1 MKFKSKRKIKLKFKY
16 LIFIIIIILIYLL
29 FSYIS
34 SNFKLV
40 TINKNAISKILSNNS
55 IHIIYNE
62 DDNYLN
68 KILQKFININDP
80 VGILKNQT
88 ENKIILK
95 DKLKLSSYIKLSS
108 YKYKVYLYNTHDL
121 EQYKDFIQNIKINV
135 GNASLLLSN
144 NLKSIGIDVIV
155 EKQKVSDLTNNDL
168 SKSFDA
174 SKILIENIIQN
185 ENIDLFI
192 DLHRDDEKKEVTTLE
207 LNGKKYA
214 KVKFVVGRKNK
225 NYMLNYN
232 LTELINRKIKEK
244 YPDLTRGI
252 VLNDNYT
259 YNQELSEKIIFIN
272 IGGYEND
279 IVEVKNTIDLLGP
292 IIKEVLD
299 EEN

>member
-95 DKLKLSSYIKLSS
+95 NKLKLSS

-168 SKSFDA
+168 SKSFDT

-279 IVEVKNTIDLLGP
+279 IVEVKNTIDLLGS
-292 IIKEVLD
+292 IIKEVLN

>member
-95 DKLKLSSYIKLSS
+95 DKLKLSSY
-108 YKYKVYLYNTHDL
+108 KYKVYLYNTHDL

-135 GNASLLLSN
+135 GNASLLLLN

>member
-16 LIFIIIIILIYLL
+16 LIFNIIIILIYLL

-95 DKLKLSSYIKLSS
+95 DKLKLSSY
-108 YKYKVYLYNTHDL
+108 KYKVYLYNTHDL

-168 SKSFDA
+168 SKSFDT

>member
-55 IHIIYNE
+55 VHIIYNE

-95 DKLKLSSYIKLSS
+95 DKLKLSS

-155 EKQKVSDLTNNDL
+155 EKQKVSDLTNNVL
-168 SKSFDA
+168 SKSFDT
-174 SKILIENIIQN
+174 SKTLIENIIQN

>member
-1 MKFKSKRKIKLKFKY
+1 MKFKSKRRIKLKFKY
-16 LIFIIIIILIYLL
+16 LIFVIIIILIYLL

-62 DDNYLN
+62 DDNYFN

-95 DKLKLSSYIKLSS
+95 DKLKLSSY
-108 YKYKVYLYNTHDL
+108 KYKVYLYNTHDL
-121 EQYKDFIQNIKINV
+121 EQYKDFIQNIKISV
-135 GNASLLLSN
+135 GNALLLLSN

-168 SKSFDA
+168 SKSFDI
-174 SKILIENIIQN
+174 SKTLIENIIQS

-279 IVEVKNTIDLLGP
+279 IVEIKNTIDLLGP

-299 EEN
+299 EKN

>member
-1 MKFKSKRKIKLKFKY
+1 MKFKSKRRIKLKFKY
-16 LIFIIIIILIYLL
+16 LIFVIIIILIYLL

-62 DDNYLN
+62 DDNYFN

-95 DKLKLSSYIKLSS
+95 DKLKLSSY
-108 YKYKVYLYNTHDL
+108 KYKVYLYNTHDL
-121 EQYKDFIQNIKINV
+121 EQYKDFIQNIKISV

-144 NLKSIGIDVIV
+144 NLKSIGIDAIV

-168 SKSFDA
+168 SKSFDI
-174 SKILIENIIQN
+174 SKTLIENIIQS

-279 IVEVKNTIDLLGP
+279 IVEIKNTIDLLGP

-299 EEN
+299 EKN

>member
-1 MKFKSKRKIKLKFKY
+1 MKFKSKRRIKLKFKY

-62 DDNYLN
+62 DDNYFN

-95 DKLKLSSYIKLSS
+95 DKLKLSSY
-108 YKYKVYLYNTHDL
+108 KYKVYLYNTHDL
-121 EQYKDFIQNIKINV
+121 EQYKDFIQNIKISV

-144 NLKSIGIDVIV
+144 NLKSIGIDAIV

-168 SKSFDA
+168 SKSFDI
-174 SKILIENIIQN
+174 SKTLIENIIQS

-299 EEN
+299 EKN

>member
-95 DKLKLSSYIKLSS
+95 DKLRLSS

-168 SKSFDA
+168 SKSFDT

>member
-55 IHIIYNE
+55 VHIIYNE

-95 DKLKLSSYIKLSS
+95 DKLKLSS

-168 SKSFDA
+168 SKSFDT

-279 IVEVKNTIDLLGP
+279 MVEVKNTIDLLGP

>member
-1 MKFKSKRKIKLKFKY
+1 MKFKSKRRIKLKFKY
-16 LIFIIIIILIYLL
+16 LIFVIIIILIYLL

-62 DDNYLN
+62 DDNYFN

-95 DKLKLSSYIKLSS
+95 DKLKLSSY
-108 YKYKVYLYNTHDL
+108 KYKVYLYNTHDL
-121 EQYKDFIQNIKINV
+121 EQYKDFIQNIKISV

-144 NLKSIGIDVIV
+144 NLKSIGIDAIV

-168 SKSFDA
+168 SKSFDI
-174 SKILIENIIQN
+174 SKTLIENIIQS

-299 EEN
+299 EKN

>member
-1 MKFKSKRKIKLKFKY
+1 MKFKSKRRIKLKFKY
-16 LIFIIIIILIYLL
+16 LIFVIIIILIYLL

-62 DDNYLN
+62 DDNYFN

-95 DKLKLSSYIKLSS
+95 DKLKLSSY
-108 YKYKVYLYNTHDL
+108 KYKVYLYNTHDL
-121 EQYKDFIQNIKINV
+121 EQYKDFIQNIKISV

-168 SKSFDA
+168 SKSFDT
-174 SKILIENIIQN
+174 SKILIENIIQS

-279 IVEVKNTIDLLGP
+279 IVEVKNTIDLLSS

-299 EEN
+299 EKN

>member
-1 MKFKSKRKIKLKFKY
+1 MKFKSKRRIKLKFKY
-16 LIFIIIIILIYLL
+16 LIFVIIIILIYLL

-62 DDNYLN
+62 DDNYFN

-95 DKLKLSSYIKLSS
+95 DKLKLSSY
-108 YKYKVYLYNTHDL
+108 KYKVYLYNTHDL
-121 EQYKDFIQNIKINV
+121 EQYKDFIQNIKISV

-168 SKSFDA
+168 SKSFDI
-174 SKILIENIIQN
+174 SKTLIENIIQS

-279 IVEVKNTIDLLGP
+279 IVEIKNTIDLLGP

-299 EEN
+299 EKN

>member
-95 DKLKLSSYIKLSS
+95 DKLKLSSY
-108 YKYKVYLYNTHDL
+108 KYKVYLYNTHDL
-121 EQYKDFIQNIKINV
+121 EQYKEFIQNIKINV

-168 SKSFDA
+168 SKSFDT

>member
-95 DKLKLSSYIKLSS
+95 DKLKLSSY
-108 YKYKVYLYNTHDL
+108 KYKVYLYNTHDL

-155 EKQKVSDLTNNDL
+155 EKQKVSDLTNNVL
-168 SKSFDA
+168 SKSFDT
-174 SKILIENIIQN
+174 SKTLIENIIQN

-279 IVEVKNTIDLLGP
+279 IVEVKNTIDLLGS

>member
-62 DDNYLN
+62 DDNYFN

-95 DKLKLSSYIKLSS
+95 DKLKLSSY
-108 YKYKVYLYNTHDL
+108 KYKVYLYNTHDL
-121 EQYKDFIQNIKINV
+121 EQYKDFIQNIKISV

-168 SKSFDA
+168 SKSFDI
-174 SKILIENIIQN
+174 SKTLIENIIQS

-299 EEN
+299 EKN

>member
-1 MKFKSKRKIKLKFKY
+1 MKFKSKRRIKLKFKY
-16 LIFIIIIILIYLL
+16 LIFVIIIILIYLL

-62 DDNYLN
+62 DDNYFN

-95 DKLKLSSYIKLSS
+95 DKLKLSSY
-108 YKYKVYLYNTHDL
+108 KYKVYLYNTHDL
-121 EQYKDFIQNIKINV
+121 EQYKDFIQNIKISIS
-135 GNASLLLSN
+135 NASLLLSN
-144 NLKSIGIDVIV
+144 NLKSIGIDAIV

-168 SKSFDA
+168 SKSFDI
-174 SKILIENIIQN
+174 SKTLIENIIQS

-299 EEN
+299 EKN

>member
-95 DKLKLSSYIKLSS
+95 DKLKLSSY
-108 YKYKVYLYNTHDL
+108 KYKVYLYNTHDL

-174 SKILIENIIQN
+174 SKTLIENIIQN

>member
-1 MKFKSKRKIKLKFKY
+1 MKFKSKRRIKLKFKY
-16 LIFIIIIILIYLL
+16 LIFVIIIILIYLL

-62 DDNYLN
+62 DDNYFN

-95 DKLKLSSYIKLSS
+95 DKLKLSSY
-108 YKYKVYLYNTHDL
+108 KYKVYLYNTHDL
-121 EQYKDFIQNIKINV
+121 EQYKDFIQNIKISV
-135 GNASLLLSN
+135 GNASLLLLN

-168 SKSFDA
+168 SKSFDT

-279 IVEVKNTIDLLGP
+279 IVEVKNTIDLLGS

>member
-1 MKFKSKRKIKLKFKY
+1 MKFKSKRRIKLKFKY

-40 TINKNAISKILSNNS
+40 TINKNAISKILLNNS

-62 DDNYLN
+62 DDNYFN

-95 DKLKLSSYIKLSS
+95 DKLKLSSY
-108 YKYKVYLYNTHDL
+108 KYKVYLYNTHDL
-121 EQYKDFIQNIKINV
+121 EQYKDFIQNIKISV

-144 NLKSIGIDVIV
+144 NLKSIGIDSIV

-168 SKSFDA
+168 SKSFDI
-174 SKILIENIIQN
+174 SKTLIENIIQS

-299 EEN
+299 EKN

>member
-95 DKLKLSSYIKLSS
+95 DKLKLSS

-279 IVEVKNTIDLLGP
+279 IVEVKNTIDLLGS

-299 EEN
+299 EKN

>member
-1 MKFKSKRKIKLKFKY
+1 MKFKSKRRIKLKFKY
-16 LIFIIIIILIYLL
+16 LIFVIIIILIYLL

-62 DDNYLN
+62 DDNYFN

-95 DKLKLSSYIKLSS
+95 DKLKLSS

-279 IVEVKNTIDLLGP
+279 IVEVKNTIDLLGS

-299 EEN
+299 EKN

>member
-1 MKFKSKRKIKLKFKY
+1 MKFKSKRRIKLKFKY
-16 LIFIIIIILIYLL
+16 LIFVIIIILIYLL

-40 TINKNAISKILSNNS
+40 TINKNAISKILLNNS

-62 DDNYLN
+62 DDNYFN

-95 DKLKLSSYIKLSS
+95 DKLKLSS

-155 EKQKVSDLTNNDL
+155 EKQKVSDLTNNVL
-168 SKSFDA
+168 SKSFDI

-279 IVEVKNTIDLLGP
+279 IVEVKNTIDLLGT

>member
-1 MKFKSKRKIKLKFKY
+1 MKFKSKRRIKLKFKY

-62 DDNYLN
+62 DDNYFN

-95 DKLKLSSYIKLSS
+95 DKLKLSSY
-108 YKYKVYLYNTHDL
+108 KYKVYLYNTHDL
-121 EQYKDFIQNIKINV
+121 EQYKDFIQNIKISV
-135 GNASLLLSN
+135 GNALLLLSN

-168 SKSFDA
+168 SKSFDI
-174 SKILIENIIQN
+174 SKTLIENIIQS

-299 EEN
+299 EKN

>member
-1 MKFKSKRKIKLKFKY
+1 MKFKSKRRIKLKFKY
-16 LIFIIIIILIYLL
+16 LIFVIIIILIYLL

-62 DDNYLN
+62 DDNYFN

-95 DKLKLSSYIKLSS
+95 DKLKLSS

-155 EKQKVSDLTNNDL
+155 GKQKVSDLTNNDL
-168 SKSFDA
+168 SKSFDI
-174 SKILIENIIQN
+174 SKTLIENIIQS

-279 IVEVKNTIDLLGP
+279 IVEIKNTIDLLGP

-299 EEN
+299 EKN

>member
-95 DKLKLSSYIKLSS
+95 DKLKLSSY
-108 YKYKVYLYNTHDL
+108 KYKVYLYNTHDL

-144 NLKSIGIDVIV
+144 NLKSIGIDAIV

-168 SKSFDA
+168 SKSFDT
-174 SKILIENIIQN
+174 SKILIENIMQN

-279 IVEVKNTIDLLGP
+279 IVEVKNTIDLLGS

>member
-1 MKFKSKRKIKLKFKY
+1 MKFKSKRRIKLKFKY

-40 TINKNAISKILSNNS
+40 TINKNVISKILSNNS

-62 DDNYLN
+62 DDNYFN

-95 DKLKLSSYIKLSS
+95 DKLKLSSY
-108 YKYKVYLYNTHDL
+108 KYKVYLYNTHDL
-121 EQYKDFIQNIKINV
+121 EQYKDFIQNIKISV

-168 SKSFDA
+168 SKSFDI
-174 SKILIENIIQN
+174 SKTLIENIIQS

-299 EEN
+299 EKN

>member
-55 IHIIYNE
+55 VHIIYNE

-95 DKLKLSSYIKLSS
+95 DKLKLSSY
-108 YKYKVYLYNTHDL
+108 KYKVYLYNTHDL

-135 GNASLLLSN
+135 DNASLLLSN

-155 EKQKVSDLTNNDL
+155 EKQKVSDLTNNDV
-168 SKSFDA
+168 SKSFDT

-279 IVEVKNTIDLLGP
+279 IVEVKNTIDLLGS

>member
-95 DKLKLSSYIKLSS
+95 DKLKLSSY
-108 YKYKVYLYNTHDL
+108 KYKVYLYNTHDL

-168 SKSFDA
+168 SKSFDT

-299 EEN
+299 EKN

>member
-1 MKFKSKRKIKLKFKY
+1 MKFKSKRRIKLKFKY

-62 DDNYLN
+62 DDNYFN

-95 DKLKLSSYIKLSS
+95 DKLKLSSY
-108 YKYKVYLYNTHDL
+108 KYKVYLYNTHDL
-121 EQYKDFIQNIKINV
+121 EQYKDFIQNIKISIS
-135 GNASLLLSN
+135 NASLLLSN
-144 NLKSIGIDVIV
+144 NLKSIGIDAIL

-168 SKSFDA
+168 SKSFDI
-174 SKILIENIIQN
+174 SKTLIENIIQS

-279 IVEVKNTIDLLGP
+279 IVEIKNTIDLLGP

-299 EEN
+299 EKN

>member
-1 MKFKSKRKIKLKFKY
+1 MKFKSKRRIKLKFKY

-62 DDNYLN
+62 DDNYFN

-95 DKLKLSSYIKLSS
+95 DKLKLSSY
-108 YKYKVYLYNTHDL
+108 KYKVYLYNTHDL
-121 EQYKDFIQNIKINV
+121 EQYKDFIQNIKISIS
-135 GNASLLLSN
+135 NASLLLSN
-144 NLKSIGIDVIV
+144 NLKSIGIDAIV
-155 EKQKVSDLTNNDL
+155 EKQKVSDLTNNDV
-168 SKSFDA
+168 SKSFDT

>member
-1 MKFKSKRKIKLKFKY
+1 MKFKSKRRIKLKFKY
-16 LIFIIIIILIYLL
+16 LIFVIIIILIYLL

-62 DDNYLN
+62 DDNYFN

-95 DKLKLSSYIKLSS
+95 DKLKLSSY
-108 YKYKVYLYNTHDL
+108 KYKVYLYNTHDL
-121 EQYKDFIQNIKINV
+121 EQYKDFIQNIKISV
-135 GNASLLLSN
+135 GNASLLFSN

-168 SKSFDA
+168 SKSFDI
-174 SKILIENIIQN
+174 SKTLIENIIQS

-279 IVEVKNTIDLLGP
+279 IVEVKNTIDLLSS

-299 EEN
+299 EKN

>member
-95 DKLKLSSYIKLSS
+95 DKLKLSSY
-108 YKYKVYLYNTHDL
+108 KYKVYLYNTHDL
-121 EQYKDFIQNIKINV
+121 EQYKDFIQNIKISV

-279 IVEVKNTIDLLGP
+279 IVEVKNTIDLLGT

>member
-1 MKFKSKRKIKLKFKY
+1 MKFKSKRRIKLKFKY

-62 DDNYLN
+62 DDNYFN

-95 DKLKLSSYIKLSS
+95 DKLKLSSY
-108 YKYKVYLYNTHDL
+108 KYKVYLYNTHDL
-121 EQYKDFIQNIKINV
+121 EQYKDFIQNIKISV

-168 SKSFDA
+168 SKSFDI
-174 SKILIENIIQN
+174 SKTLIENIIQS

-299 EEN
+299 EKN